1 MSEIAADMIW
11 LEQIEHTE
19 QPSKVTWV
27 VPIEEQSKATPTAP
41 KTVEHETVIT
51 HQVCKFFT
59 SVCGLLAELMS
70 SDEFIE
76 HMRDV
81 YGA

>member
-11 LEQIEHTE
+11 FEPIEDTK
-19 QPSKVTWV
+19 QPSKVTWAI
-27 VPIEEQSKATPTAP
+27 PIEEQSKATPTAP
-41 KTVEHETVIT
+41 TTVEHETVIT
-51 HQVCKFFT
+51 HEECTFFT
-59 SVCGLLAELMS
+59 SMCDLLADLMS
-70 SDEFIE
+70 SDEFIQ